1 MTLNDLYLVSQ
12 IAIAA
17 IGVPTLI
24 FLAVQVRQNTKQL
37 RANASHQFLE
47 TNKDLNIAMVGN
59 KAAASVYV
67 RGMKD
72 FNALDEAERLQF
84 VLWTGQYYQ
93 TFSNMHDLW
102 KSGSLPETAWR
113 PVRKHLIDMLAMP
126 GTRHVW
132 EMFARE
138 ALPPDFIAYGDRLA
152 ASGET
157 SYSLRGGLAGPA
169 GKAGNPT

>member
-1 MTLNDLYLVSQ
+1 MTLNDLYLISQ
-12 IAIAA
+12 IALAA

-24 FLAVQVRQNTKQL
+24 FLALQVRQNTKQL

-93 TFSNMHDLW
+93 TFSNMFDLW
-102 KSGSLPETAWR
+102 KGGALPETTWR
-113 PVRKHLIDMLAMP
+113 PVRKHMIDMLAMP

-132 EMFARE
+132 EMFVRE

-169 GKAGNPT
+169 AKVGNPS

>member
-17 IGVPTLI
+17 IGVPTLA

-93 TFSNMHDLW
+93 TFSNMFDLW
-102 KSGSLPETAWR
+102 KSGALPETA
-113 PVRKHLIDMLAMP
+113 
-126 GTRHVW
+126 
-132 EMFARE
+132 
-138 ALPPDFIAYGDRLA
+138 
-152 ASGET
+152 
-157 SYSLRGGLAGPA
+157 
-169 GKAGNPT
+169 